1 MLQYRLVVHVQMGSS
16 KSIKMFNP
24 QQQMRQF
31 RYEQSF
37 FENGV
42 KSLKYY
48 LRNVILRNITLRK
61 SFMPFRKIVRLL
73 RTKQNSKLNI
83 CQRIYKPSFVQS

>member
-1 MLQYRLVVHVQMGSS
+1 
-16 KSIKMFNP
+16 
-24 QQQMRQF
+24 MRQF
-31 RYEQSF
+31 QYEQSF

-61 SFMPFRKIVRLL
+61 LFMSFRKIARLL
-73 RTKQNSKLNI
+73 RTKQNSKFNI